1 MLQPNCANEKA
12 SGKVYIQERNMD
24 WLKRFLQPKRD
35 TFVPLIIQQGEY
47 AVASVEA
54 LQAYLRK
61 PIPKKGEQAKMVER
75 EADEVQ
81 RILIDNLLDTFVTP
95 LDREDLFALSRAL
108 DNFVDYVYS
117 TVEEM
122 QIFQIEP
129 SPALVQIAGLL
140 MDMARELHL
149 ATLRLSDNPGV
160 ASEHA
165 RRAKKLENQV
175 EAAYRVILAD
185 LFQEPDADEN
195 LMLILKTREVLRH
208 LSNAADQGDRAAD
221 VIMDIHIKWS

>member
-1 MLQPNCANEKA
+1 
-12 SGKVYIQERNMD
+12 MD

>member
-1 MLQPNCANEKA
+1 
-12 SGKVYIQERNMD
+12 MD

-54 LQAYLRK
+54 LQGYLKK
-61 PIPKKGEQAKMVER
+61 PILKKEEQAKLIEK

-95 LDREDLFALSRAL
+95 LDREDIFALSRAL

-122 QIFQIEP
+122 QIFEIEP
-129 SPALVQIAGLL
+129 SPALMQIAGLL
-140 MDMARELHL
+140 LDMARELHL
-149 ATLRLSDNPGV
+149 ATLRLLDNPGV

-175 EAAYRVILAD
+175 EAVYRITVSE
-185 LFQEPDADEN
+185 LFQAPAASEN
-195 LMLILKTREVLRH
+195 LMGILKTREVLRH

-221 VIMDIHIKWS
+221 VIMDIRIKWS